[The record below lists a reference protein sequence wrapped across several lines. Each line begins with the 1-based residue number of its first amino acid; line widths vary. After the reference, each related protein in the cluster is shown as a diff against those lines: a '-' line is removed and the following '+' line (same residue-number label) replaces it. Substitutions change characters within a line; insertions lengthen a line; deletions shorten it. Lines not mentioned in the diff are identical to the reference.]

1 MWSVSSGELRCDQL
15 QDDSSPCKQA
25 RTIHGNTRPRKTKG
39 NLPVGDSHSTQ
50 GNCSEIKTK
59 SKLSRFVWRVL
70 WNWTCMLTL
79 SYLTNVLS
87 DIIPGFNNM
96 NVLMHLDMWR
106 LSPMWFELLRAQ
118 WCPHYL
124 THSKNN
130 ALRFHYHHNSLS
142 KFQMTRWWWYHQQH
156 HSDHHHG
163 G

>member
-15 QDDSSPCKQA
+15 QDDSSQCKQA
-25 RTIHGNTRPRKTKG
+25 TPLLALFAETHNPGKLKII
-39 NLPVGDSHSTQ
+39 SHSTQ

-59 SKLSRFVWRVL
+59 AKLFRFEWRVL

-79 SYLTNVLS
+79 SYLTNVVS

-106 LSPMWFELLRAQ
+106 LSPTWFELLRAQ
-118 WCPHYL
+118 WCPHYP

-130 ALRFHYHHNSLS
+130 ALRPHYHHNS
-142 KFQMTRWWWYHQQH
+142 QVHHIQVDNHQH
-156 HSDHHHG
+156 HHFDHPQRG
-163 G
+163 